1 MAIELLTIIVRIIIE
16 YVTVLDFLELKV
28 ASDSRKMTVK
38 ILQSLE
44 FPRQ

>member
-28 ASDSRKMTVK
+28 ASDRKMAVK